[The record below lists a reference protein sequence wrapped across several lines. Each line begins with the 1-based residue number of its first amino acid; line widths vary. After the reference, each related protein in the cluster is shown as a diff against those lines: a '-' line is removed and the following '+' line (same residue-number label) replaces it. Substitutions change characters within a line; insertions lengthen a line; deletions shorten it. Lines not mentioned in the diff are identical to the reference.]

1 MGNGEMPE
9 QDRGQRDGERAEG
22 NRREAAGGFRI
33 RLSDNELRAART
45 IQDTFQLRSTVAVLG
60 FALRTVAQLLEQG
73 SLAELVA
80 QQQQENA
87 RPAREAV
94 NRGDRGGRSE
104 RTDRAEQVER
114 APKPD
119 PFARPSKPAIEIV
132 EPVDEENVVT
142 EAEQVSDS
150 DEINSGENAEPLETT
165 ADIEITPEA

>member
-1 MGNGEMPE
+1 
-9 QDRGQRDGERAEG
+9 
-22 NRREAAGGFRI
+22 
-33 RLSDNELRAART
+33 
-45 IQDTFQLRSTVAVLG
+45 LRSTVAVLG

-150 DEINSGENAEPLETT
+150 DENNFGENAEPIETT

>member
-1 MGNGEMPE
+1 MPE

-150 DEINSGENAEPLETT
+150 DENNSGENAEPLETT
-165 ADIEITPEA
+165 ADIENTPEA

>member
-1 MGNGEMPE
+1 MPE
-9 QDRGQRDGERAEG
+9 QDRGQKDGERAEG

-45 IQDTFQLRSTVAVLG
+45 IQATFQLRSTVAVLG

-132 EPVDEENVVT
+132 EPVDEPVDEENVVT

-150 DEINSGENAEPLETT
+150 DENNSGENAEPLETT

>member
-1 MGNGEMPE
+1 MPE
-9 QDRGQRDGERAEG
+9 QDRGQRDGERADG

-94 NRGDRGGRSE
+94 NRGDRPGRSD
-104 RTDRAEQVER
+104 RTDRAEKVER

-119 PFARPSKPAIEIV
+119 PFARPSKPANEVV
-132 EPVDEENVVT
+132 EAVEEENVVT
-142 EAEQVSDS
+142 EAEQISDS
-150 DEINSGENAEPLETT
+150 DENSSTENAEPVETIEDLEIP
-165 ADIEITPEA
+165 AEA

>member
-1 MGNGEMPE
+1 MPE

-33 RLSDNELRAART
+33 RLSDNELWAART

-142 EAEQVSDS
+142 EAEQISDS
-150 DEINSGENAEPLETT
+150 DENNSVEDAEPIETT